1 MNFRDLYSFFVL
13 ELDESLAH
21 CLDLVQKVS
30 ISKDAPTQSGIFEGE
45 RVLFRKLREA
55 KDVTVS
61 EKIVMGFLKT
71 LDTQEMGA
79 EATRIKAAAAAEAIV
94 TVAWRLEGARKEIAE
109 IINHWLDTDRSYT
122 VQRILQLIREKVF
135 S

>member
-21 CLDLVQKVS
+21 CLDMVQKVS

-61 EKIVMGFLKT
+61 EKI
-71 LDTQEMGA
+71 GA